1 MPQAA
6 RSRILLIAGLLVA
19 LPALAGCT
27 DNPVNMGSEQS
38 AEPFDASSKNNAPG
52 SFSYEGAMALQ
63 TKSDEVAWTNPAP
76 RAAIQWSGAV
86 AEGSFTMTITD
97 HSGERVVYEKTIDG
111 TIAGTFQEE
120 SDLGV
125 PGEWILTFEFQGFT
139 GTMDLS
145 VTSG

>member
-1 MPQAA
+1 MPQLA
-6 RSRILLIAGLLVA
+6 RSRILLIAGLLLA

-27 DNPVNMGSEQS
+27 GNPVNTGSEQS
-38 AEPFDASSKNNAPG
+38 AEPFDRSSKSNAPG
-52 SFSYEGAMALQ
+52 SFSYENAMGLQ
-63 TKSDEVAWTNPAP
+63 TKSEEVAWTNPAP
-76 RAAIQWSGAV
+76 RAMIGWSGAV
-86 AEGSFTMTITD
+86 ADGSFTMTITD

-111 TIAGTFQEE
+111 TVTGTFQEA

-125 PGEWILTFEFQGFT
+125 PGEWTLSFEFQGFT

>member
-1 MPQAA
+1 MHQLG
-6 RSRILLIAGLLVA
+6 RSRILLIAGLLLA
-19 LPALAGCT
+19 LPVLAGCT
-27 DNPVNMGSEQS
+27 DNPVNTGSERS

-76 RAAIQWSGAV
+76 RAAIGWSGAV

-97 HSGERVVYEKTIDG
+97 HSGERVVYERTVDG
-111 TIAGTFQEE
+111 TITGTFQET

-125 PGEWILTFEFQGFT
+125 PGEWTLSFEFQGFT

-145 VTSG
+145 ITSG